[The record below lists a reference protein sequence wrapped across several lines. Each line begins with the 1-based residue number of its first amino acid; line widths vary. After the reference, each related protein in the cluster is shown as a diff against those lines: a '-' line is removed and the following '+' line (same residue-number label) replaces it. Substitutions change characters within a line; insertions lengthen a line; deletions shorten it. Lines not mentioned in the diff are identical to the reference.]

1 MVSPFTKCHYLF
13 AITLAQD
20 WGKFSQFDVDKCIEE
35 KPPNKLPT
43 LHILQEKWAS
53 SQAAAGWSHLSW
65 PLVVVVV
72 TTSSS
77 TSWANSTMRLR
88 RATLHHHRYQIYRMW
103 ANTPSRLCS
112 EESNIAVQCICGSW
126 GPHFSTPDTRAWRQH
141 PGTMGHWSHSSAT
154 AVSSKVHTLEHWD
167 A

>member
-103 ANTPSRLCS
+103 ATIHRADSALRRAILQFSASVGAGDHISALRTPELGDNTLG
-112 EESNIAVQCICGSW
+112 N
-126 GPHFSTPDTRAWRQH
+126 
-141 PGTMGHWSHSSAT
+141 WSHSSAT
-154 AVSSKVHTLEHWD
+154 AVSSKAHTLEHWD